1 MKRFLSF
8 TAIALAAGLAAQ
20 AQVVSVD
27 NFDRLQVRY
36 ETPQLASHTLPFD
49 GGKATVLDLAGYI
62 NGGLYGA
69 PAIPVRTDVVTVP
82 FCQSI
87 TVEVTD
93 AVYDT
98 IVIENANFYPLQPS
112 RSKSQ
117 LEDPAPVVDAQRY
130 ATNEFWGMP
139 TASVEVGGIARDR
152 RLATLVFS
160 PVQVNPVSGQVVI
173 CRRAT
178 VTVTYHEPDVQGTLD
193 YYSRYHSP
201 AFSVGTTLNRLFTS
215 KDVSNSAPLR
225 MVIVAPGNLRC
236 QSLAAFADW
245 KRRQGMLVDLVY
257 MDEQGLGNN
266 TGVANYLKSL
276 YTNATADSPA
286 PTFVLLVGDHTR
298 LAAFDT
304 RISSSSWWESYD
316 HITDLYFTSWTSGD
330 HFPDCYSGRFST
342 LDTVVLGRIISKTL
356 LYEQYGFADDSYLGK
371 GVLISGI
378 DQGVA
383 SDNAYRYCDPTMDH
397 LAAFY
402 INSDNGFDNVTYYK
416 NNTSQHP
423 DGVTVN
429 GSSYTTTTA
438 TALRELYNEGVGW
451 VNYSAHGDWDRWY
464 QPSFTVSHANSMSN
478 NGKPSIMI
486 GNCCL
491 SNKFDMGVCF
501 GEALLRHSNNAGAV
515 AYFGATNSTYW
526 AEDFYWSVGV
536 RTNIS
541 NTMDIDYSATNL
553 GMYDRLF
560 HTHNEDPSTFAVTA
574 GSMIVAG
581 NMAVEAAAGGQLS
594 SSNSKL
600 YYWEIYELMGDPSLL
615 PWLGTAAD
623 LTARVSRYSDNL
635 VAMVPA
641 YAYVAVVDT
650 SDNTLLGAAFADG
663 NGMAVLPVAL
673 SQNLNSACLSVTAQ
687 GYKPYLK
694 GFGDMPVGIEQAA
707 DKGATVYPNPAA
719 DRCTVSDEGLLRV
732 ELLDLMGRKLA
743 SFEAADGICN
753 LSLQACQG
761 GIYLMRLHTTDG
773 VSIRKLI
780 VNK

>member
-1 MKRFLSF
+1 MKRALFL
-8 TAIALAAGLAAQ
+8 TATLLAAGLSAQ
-20 AQVVSVD
+20 AQVVTAD

-36 ETPQLASHTLPFD
+36 ETPGLTTHTMPFD
-49 GGKATVLDLAGYI
+49 GGKATVLDLEGYI
-62 NGGLYGA
+62 DGGLYGS
-69 PAIPVRTDVVTVP
+69 PAIPVRTDVITVP

-87 TVEVTD
+87 SVEVTD

-117 LEDPAPVVDAQRY
+117 LEDPDPVVDAQRY
-130 ATNEFWGMP
+130 ATNEFWGLP
-139 TASVEVGGIARDR
+139 TARVEVEGIARDR

-160 PVQVNPVSGQVVI
+160 PVRVNPVSGQVIV

-178 VTVTYHEPDVQGTLD
+178 VTVTYNEPDVQGTLD
-193 YYSRYHSP
+193 HYSRYHSP
-201 AFSVGTTLNRLFTS
+201 AFSTGQTLNRLFTA
-215 KDVSNSAPLR
+215 KDVSTSAPLR
-225 MVIVAPGNLRC
+225 MVIVAPGTLRC
-236 QSLAAFADW
+236 HSLATFADW
-245 KRRQGMLVDLVY
+245 KRRQGLLVDLVY
-257 MDEQGLGNN
+257 MDEQGLGTN
-266 TGVANYLKSL
+266 TSVANYLKGL
-276 YTNATADSPA
+276 YTNATADAPA

-378 DQGVA
+378 DQG
-383 SDNAYRYCDPTMDH
+383 SSNDNAYRYCDPTMDH

-429 GSSYTTTTA
+429 GSSYTTATA

-464 QPSFTVSHANSMSN
+464 QPSFTVSHVNSMSN

-501 GEALLRHSNNAGAV
+501 GEALLRRSNNAGAV

-541 NTMDIDYSATNL
+541 NTMNIAYNASNL

-560 HTHNEDPSTFAVTA
+560 HTHNEAPSVYAVTA

-581 NMAVEAAAGGQLS
+581 NMAVEAATSGQLS
-594 SSNSKL
+594 SDNSKL

-623 LTARVSRYSDNL
+623 LTARVARYSDHL
-635 VAMVPA
+635 EATVPA

-650 SDNTLLGAAFADG
+650 SDNTLLASAFADE
-663 NGMAVLPVAL
+663 NGHAVLPVAM
-673 SQNLNSACLSVTAQ
+673 SQSLGSACLAVTAQ

-694 GFGDMPVGIEQAA
+694 GFSGMPVGIEQAS
-707 DKGATVYPNPAA
+707 GQGVSVYPNPARG
-719 DRCTVSDEGLLRV
+719 RCTVSAEGLQRV
-732 ELLDLMGRKLA
+732 ELLDLMGRRLA
-743 SFEAADGICN
+743 TAEAVDGMCS
-753 LSLQACQG
+753 LSLEACQG
-761 GIYLMRLHTTDG
+761 GVYLLRLHTQTG
-773 VSIRKLI
+773 ISVKKLI

>member
-1 MKRFLSF
+1 MKRALFL
-8 TAIALAAGLAAQ
+8 TATLLAAGLSAQ
-20 AQVVSVD
+20 AQVVTAD

-36 ETPQLASHTLPFD
+36 ETPGLTTHTMPFD
-49 GGKATVLDLAGYI
+49 GGKGTVLDLEGYI
-62 NGGLYGA
+62 DGGLYGS
-69 PAIPVRTDVVTVP
+69 PAIPVRTDVITVP

-87 TVEVTD
+87 SVEVTD

-117 LEDPAPVVDAQRY
+117 LEDPDPVVDAQRY
-130 ATNEFWGMP
+130 ATNEFWGLP
-139 TASVEVGGIARDR
+139 TARVEVEGIARDR

-160 PVQVNPVSGQVVI
+160 PVRVNPVSGQVIV

-178 VTVTYHEPDVQGTLD
+178 VTVTYNEPDVQGTLD
-193 YYSRYHSP
+193 HYSRYHSP
-201 AFSVGTTLNRLFTS
+201 AFSTGQTLNRLFTA
-215 KDVSNSAPLR
+215 KDVSTSAPLR
-225 MVIVAPGNLRC
+225 MVIVAPGMLRC
-236 QSLAAFADW
+236 HSLATFADW

-257 MDEQGLGNN
+257 MDEQGLSTN
-266 TGVANYLKSL
+266 TSVANYLKGL
-276 YTNATADSPA
+276 YTNATADAPA

-356 LYEQYGFADDSYLGK
+356 LYEQYDFADDSYLGN

-378 DQGVA
+378 DQG
-383 SDNAYRYCDPTMDH
+383 SSNDNAYRYCDPTMDH
-397 LAAFY
+397 LAALY

-429 GSSYTTTTA
+429 GSSYTTATA

-464 QPSFTVSHANSMSN
+464 QPSFTVSHVNSMSN

-536 RTNIS
+536 RSNIS
-541 NTMDIDYSATNL
+541 NTMNIAYNASNL

-560 HTHNEDPSTFAVTA
+560 HTHNEAPSVYAVTA

-581 NMAVEAAAGGQLS
+581 NMAVEAATSGQLS
-594 SSNSKL
+594 SDNSKL

-623 LTARVSRYSDNL
+623 LEARVARYSDHL
-635 VAMVPA
+635 EATVPA

-650 SDNTLLGAAFADG
+650 SDNTLLASAFADE
-663 NGMAVLPVAL
+663 NGHAVLPVAM
-673 SQNLNSACLSVTAQ
+673 SQSLNNACLAVTAQ

-694 GFGDMPVGIEQAA
+694 GFSGMPVGIEQVSGQ
-707 DKGATVYPNPAA
+707 GASVYPNPAV

-732 ELLDLMGRKLA
+732 ELLDLMGRRLA
-743 SFEAADGICN
+743 MAEAVDGMCS
-753 LSLQACQG
+753 LSLEPCQG
-761 GIYLMRLHTTDG
+761 GVYLLRLHTQTG
-773 VSIRKLI
+773 ISVKKLI

>member
-1 MKRFLSF
+1 MKRALFL
-8 TAIALAAGLAAQ
+8 TATLLAAGLSAQ
-20 AQVVSVD
+20 AQVVTAD

-36 ETPQLASHTLPFD
+36 ETPRLTTHTMPFD
-49 GGKATVLDLAGYI
+49 GGKATVLDLEGYI
-62 NGGLYGA
+62 DGGLYGS
-69 PAIPVRTDVVTVP
+69 PAIPVRTDVITVP

-87 TVEVTD
+87 SVEVSD

-117 LEDPAPVVDAQRY
+117 LEDPDPVVDAQRY
-130 ATNEFWGMP
+130 ATNEFWGLP
-139 TASVEVGGIARDR
+139 TARVEVEGIARDR

-160 PVQVNPVSGQVVI
+160 PVRVNPVSGQVIV

-178 VTVTYHEPDVQGTLD
+178 VTVTYNEPDVQGTLD
-193 YYSRYHSP
+193 HYSRYHSP
-201 AFSVGTTLNRLFTS
+201 AFSTGQTLNRLFTA
-215 KDVSNSAPLR
+215 KDVSTSAPLR
-225 MVIVAPGNLRC
+225 MVIVAPGTLRC
-236 QSLAAFADW
+236 HSLATFADW
-245 KRRQGMLVDLVY
+245 KRRQGLLVDLVY
-257 MDEQGLGNN
+257 MDEQGLGTN
-266 TGVANYLKSL
+266 TSVANYLKGL
-276 YTNATADSPA
+276 YTNATADAPA

-378 DQGVA
+378 DQG
-383 SDNAYRYCDPTMDH
+383 SSNDNAYRYCDPTMDH

-429 GSSYTTTTA
+429 GSSYTTATA

-464 QPSFTVSHANSMSN
+464 QPSFTVSHVNSMSN

-501 GEALLRHSNNAGAV
+501 GEALLRRSNNAGAV

-541 NTMDIDYSATNL
+541 NTMNIAYNASNL

-560 HTHNEDPSTFAVTA
+560 HTHNEAPSVYAVTA

-581 NMAVEAAAGGQLS
+581 NMAVEAATSGQLS
-594 SSNSKL
+594 SDNSKL

-623 LTARVSRYSDNL
+623 LTARVARYSDHL
-635 VAMVPA
+635 EATVPA

-650 SDNTLLGAAFADG
+650 SDNTLLASAFADE
-663 NGMAVLPVAL
+663 NGHAVLPVAM
-673 SQNLNSACLSVTAQ
+673 SQSLGSACLAVTAQ

-694 GFGDMPVGIEQAA
+694 GFSGMPVGIEQAS
-707 DKGATVYPNPAA
+707 GQGVSVYPNPASG
-719 DRCTVSDEGLLRV
+719 RCTVSAEGLQRV
-732 ELLDLMGRKLA
+732 ELLDLMGRRLA
-743 SFEAADGICN
+743 TAEAVDGMCS
-753 LSLQACQG
+753 LSLEACQG
-761 GIYLMRLHTTDG
+761 GVYLLRLHTQTG
-773 VSIRKLI
+773 ISVKKLI